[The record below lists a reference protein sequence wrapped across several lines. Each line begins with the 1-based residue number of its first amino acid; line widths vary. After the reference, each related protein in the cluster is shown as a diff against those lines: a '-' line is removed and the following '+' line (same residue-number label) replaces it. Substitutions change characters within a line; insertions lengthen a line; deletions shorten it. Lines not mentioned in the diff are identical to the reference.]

1 MADLMLRSR
10 WPIQMDC
17 IVFHVRACMCICAYT
32 SLILFV
38 FKRKKNMNLG
48 LEKLSEQ
55 ICILKIF

>member
-1 MADLMLRSR
+1 MLRSR

-17 IVFHVRACMCICAYT
+17 IVFDVRACMCICAYT
-32 SLILFV
+32 FLISFV

>member
-1 MADLMLRSR
+1 MLRSR

-17 IVFHVRACMCICAYT
+17 IVFDVHACMCICAYT
-32 SLILFV
+32 FLFSFD

-55 ICILKIF
+55 ICIFKIF